1 MSSGCNVRLGT
12 HLHLVPGLD
21 SGTRTTFAAKLFGFL
36 YPIYTFCNI
45 MQFGIDQDWFI
56 EQHIFIYT
64 GYTVLNSVTILKD
77 ELERMMEE
85 VVLDY
90 SKVVSQ
96 HMP

>member
-1 MSSGCNVRLGT
+1 
-12 HLHLVPGLD
+12 
-21 SGTRTTFAAKLFGFL
+21 
-36 YPIYTFCNI
+36 

-96 HMP
+96 HMPWGAEENHKISVWVSSFQAKNQLWALPNMK